1 MNHER
6 LKEILSTMD
15 IPQMRRDINN
25 DNNLR
30 WLQRN
35 LPINNGAHP
44 ETGEAL
50 LIIRN
55 MLSV

>member
-35 LPINNGAHP
+35 LPINNGTHP
-44 ETGEAL
+44 EAGEAL

-55 MLSV
+55 LLSV

>member
-1 MNHER
+1 
-6 LKEILSTMD
+6 MD

-44 ETGEAL
+44 EAGEAL

-55 MLSV
+55 LLSV